1 MKIGSNLK
9 IVLIL
14 VLAIIVLC
22 IAGSASLRAG
32 VRSSAGGSYQ
42 PRTAV
47 PAAGDLLA
55 TIDRGLDVVT
65 CTKDKYGYATV
76 GGTLKNLTS
85 STIIFVH
92 LKVVLKDGGAVVDT
106 DSTYAVGGE
115 GLAPGESTTWEWM
128 FNDAPAFEQCSAEVY
143 EYKTR

>member
-14 VLAIIVLC
+14 VLVIVVLC
-22 IAGSASLRAG
+22 VAGSISLRAG
-32 VRSSAGGSYQ
+32 TRSVGGAPYQ
-42 PRTAV
+42 PRTAAV
-47 PAAGDLLA
+47 DLLS
-55 TIDRGLDVVT
+55 TIDGGLDLVT
-65 CTKDKYGYATV
+65 CSKDKYGYAIV
-76 GGTLKNLTS
+76 GGTLKNRTS
-85 STIIFVH
+85 ETLVFVQV
-92 LKVVLKDGGAVVDT
+92 KVMLKDGGSVVDT

-128 FNDAPAFEQCSAEVY
+128 FNDAPTFDQCSAEVF